1 MTYGR
6 PRRGKLVDVDNRPSD
21 GTGVS
26 RTLVRQVTAL
36 LDALPIAVLEVDDSG
51 RRVTRVNER
60 FCALVDRERR
70 ALLEDASPFPWLA
83 AGQDEVLQALVEA
96 ADEHPSVRRRL
107 VLRTAGGDDVVT
119 IGAATALAGTGGRP
133 TIVLVLE
140 GLSGVERLLVPDLE
154 RARFLLELANE
165 RDRIARDLHDRVI
178 QRLFAVGMELEVSAE
193 MVTGGADVHDRLW
206 KAVEDIDAAMT
217 EIRRT
222 IFTLHRPAVP
232 GAQPFEMLQATAEAA
247 GRLLGHDPELVVV
260 GPLSEVSGDLVEE
273 MTAVTRELLTNVVKH
288 ADSAS
293 SWVNVGVSDGWVT
306 VTVEDDGVGPERY
319 TSEGGGTGLRSL
331 GERASLLGGTVAVA
345 ARQPSGTAVT
355 WRVPLGGNDPDEAG
369 RPGPERP

>member
-1 MTYGR
+1 MLQLDSGGHGLT
-6 PRRGKLVDVDNRPSD
+6 
-21 GTGVS
+21 
-26 RTLVRQVTAL
+26 QVTSSFCSLVGREPSEL
-36 LDALPIAVLEVDDSG
+36 LATP
-51 RRVTRVNER
+51 
-60 FCALVDRERR
+60 
-70 ALLEDASPFPWLA
+70 SPFPWLA
-83 AGQDEVLQALVEA
+83 DGHHDVLRAIVDAVGER
-96 ADEHPSVRRRL
+96 PSVRRHL
-107 VLRTAGGDDVVT
+107 VLRTADGDEVVT
-119 IGAATALAGTGGRP
+119 VAAASEMSGTTTP
-133 TIVLVLE
+133 TIVLALE
-140 GLSGVERLLVPDLE
+140 GLRAVERYRLPDLD
-154 RARFLLELANE
+154 RAWVMLELAKE

-193 MVTGGADVHDRLW
+193 MTAGGIDVHDRLW